1 MMKALILLS
10 LIFISTSSFAQVK
23 KGSSSYENK
32 KEHKFRGSTLYG
44 EGFESSRS
52 VIKELKPDKF
62 DYIFSQNSNYL
73 DRVNELSRFTGRD

>member
-1 MMKALILLS
+1 MKALIILS
-10 LIFISTSSFAQVK
+10 LVFLGTSSFAQSTK
-23 KGSSSYENK
+23 TSSKYDSK

-52 VIKELKPDKF
+52 IIKELKPDKF